1 MWLVSRRIKNLIS
14 QIGLFSGVVHYM
26 DCGSIHHYRHQGG
39 NRYNS
44 YYCRAAAKRIKTCP
58 SRHYIREKDLY
69 DYILKE
75 FKHLMG
81 LLKSHEKELVAYLE
95 NKQKISD
102 RHQLNHKQQSLQKAE
117 ARDKEIDHVIERLY
131 EDNLSGKVSDERY
144 AKLVGHYESEQK
156 ELKDQIEV
164 LKSSV
169 VKSEAESSGIKG
181 HL

>member
-1 MWLVSRRIKNLIS
+1 
-14 QIGLFSGVVHYM
+14 
-26 DCGSIHHYRHQGG
+26 
-39 NRYNS
+39 
-44 YYCRAAAKRIKTCP
+44 
-58 SRHYIREKDLY
+58 
-69 DYILKE
+69 
-75 FKHLMG
+75 MG

-117 ARDKEIDHVIERLY
+117 ARDKEMDHIIERLY

-169 VKSEAESSGIKG
+169 VKSEAESSGIKSFV
-181 HL
+181 